1 MPDSS
6 SSGKANVPTVTE
18 PTLRIDWKG
27 TGMQSTSSASGDTS
41 SYLPL
46 ALLAASASTTD
57 PIHPTSSP
65 LQPRLPPTIPWMLPA
80 LSASPSL
87 FLPYADFLSSPA
99 TLHAALTQLRQYG
112 IFFLEGVPSE
122 DGSHDG
128 CELRRLAGRIGEMR
142 NTFYGEVWDVRALG
156 RKSENVAYTNVDL
169 GLHMDLL

>member
-1 MPDSS
+1 MPGTSLAEEPS
-6 SSGKANVPTVTE
+6 AMVITE
-18 PTLRIDWKG
+18 PTLRIDWNG
-27 TGMQSTSSASGDTS
+27 TGMRSTSTTSGDTS

-46 ALLAASASTTD
+46 ALLAASVPAVTPT
-57 PIHPTSSP
+57 HPTSSP
-65 LQPRLPPTIPWMLPA
+65 LQPNLPPTIPWTLPT
-80 LSASPSL
+80 LSASPTL
-87 FLPYADFLSSPA
+87 FLPYADFISSPA

-122 DGSHDG
+122 DGSQDG